1 MNNTGENQGATA
13 PESVRK
19 YLRDVVDGHQ
29 LPSLPVVAGKVLEMI
44 QDPDINAQKLCRVLA
59 DDAALTAR
67 VLSVSRSPYFAQ
79 RILPTNLISAVQV
92 LGFQNLRNIVVANA
106 THSLFVKGNPVSE
119 KLWNH
124 SLAVALAMRILFQ
137 RAGIRTGDLAFLT
150 GLMHDLGEMIM
161 VHGDPVSFAEL
172 GQAVEQAQCQMMD
185 KEQEFYG
192 FDHTLIGLTLL
203 DSWNID
209 SQIGRA
215 VLNHHSDVTGD
226 SANELAAMLAVA
238 DYLCC
243 KAGLGF
249 FATPPMP
256 TADLLTKC
264 GCDNDEGMGD
274 VVQTIR
280 EAYNEESALFKP
292 S

>member
-1 MNNTGENQGATA
+1 MNNTAENQGATA

-19 YLRDVVDGHQ
+19 YLRDVLDGHQ
-29 LPSLPVVAGKVLEMI
+29 LPSLPVVVGKVLEMI
-44 QDPDINAQKLCRVLA
+44 QDPDINAQKLCRVLS

-92 LGFQNLRNIVVANA
+92 LGFQNLRNIVVTNA

-137 RAGIRTGDLAFLT
+137 RAGIRTVDLAFLA
-150 GLMHDLGEMIM
+150 GLMHDMGEMIM
-161 VHGDPVSFAEL
+161 VHGDPFGFAEL
-172 GQAVEQAQCQMMD
+172 GEAVEQAQCQMMD

-256 TADLLTKC
+256 TADLLAKC
-264 GCDNDEGMGD
+264 GCDKDEGMGD